1 MKHQQI
7 QTEIIETEHKHVQA
21 GSSAKQQ
28 GLSQYCA
35 GPTLELVPRSQASTP
50 SFCRLQYATKA
61 GSGGIHYYCEYPVGF
76 TLISLLS
83 ASNNWNG
90 D

>member
-1 MKHQQI
+1 MNHQQI

-21 GSSAKQQ
+21 SSSTKQQ

-35 GPTLELVPRSQASTP
+35 GPTLEFAPRSQASTP
-50 SFCRLQYATKA
+50 SFSHLQYAAKA
-61 GSGGIHYYCEYPVGF
+61 GSGGIHYYCEYPGGF

-83 ASNNWNG
+83 ASNNWNS